1 MEIPDTAV
9 AGPSDGGWVADDG
22 IDACTAPATAV
33 VVVVVLVATPSAA
46 AMFACVTGPSFPG
59 LEMRIDTLR
68 FDG

>member
-22 IDACTAPATAV
+22 IDAYTAPATAV